1 MPLDARRMRNISL
14 FKQAVRDFFWARNY
28 LEVETPLLAPHLI
41 PEAAIEV
48 FKTEFIHPARA
59 PKPLYLVPSPEL
71 WMKRMVADSGK
82 DIFQI
87 CRCFR
92 NSESLGSIH
101 NPEFTMLEWYTVGAG
116 YMDSLELTETLLVSI
131 CRELGLG
138 STLAFNGKQI
148 DMTPPFTRMSMEDA
162 FNTFLGYGLA
172 GLEDYGTLRER
183 CRQKRIPVAADDSWE
198 HLFHKL
204 FLTCIEPQLPSAKPL
219 FLYDYPAGI
228 PTLAAVKPGT
238 PFAQRWELYLGGIEI
253 ANCFTEETDRQKMR
267 EFYRG
272 QIKNKQ
278 NAIVKHDIDW
288 GLIDYPVRLPHCSG
302 VALGMDRLFMI
313 LYNIT
318 RIGGLCFF
326 SMYDKVD

>member
-1 MPLDARRMRNISL
+1 MKNISL

-28 LEVETPLLAPHLI
+28 LEVDTPLLAPYLI
-41 PEAAIEV
+41 PEAAIEA
-48 FKTEFIHPARA
+48 FKTEFIRA
-59 PKPLYLVPSPEL
+59 DQAPRPLYLVPSPEL
-71 WMKRMVADSGK
+71 WMKRLVADSGQ

-92 NSESLGSIH
+92 NGESLGKIH

-116 YMDSLELTETLLVSI
+116 YMDSLELTEKLLVSI

-138 STLAFNGKQI
+138 PQLTFNGKQLN
-148 DMTPPFTRMSMEDA
+148 MTPPFSRLSMDDV
-162 FNTFLGYGLA
+162 FKDLLGYGLA
-172 GLEDYGTLRER
+172 GLEDDNVLRER
-183 CRQKRIPVAADDSWE
+183 CRQKRIPVSANDSWE
-198 HLFHKL
+198 QLFHKL
-204 FLTCIEPQLPSAKPL
+204 FLTSIEPELPSSAPL

-228 PTLAAVKPGT
+228 PALAAVKAGT
-238 PFAQRWELYLGGIEI
+238 PFAQRWELYLGGIEV

-267 EFYRG
+267 EFYRS

-278 NAIVKHDIDW
+278 NALVKHDIDW
-288 GLIDYPVRLPHCSG
+288 GLLDYPVRLPHCSG

-318 RIGGLCFF
+318 RLGGLCFF